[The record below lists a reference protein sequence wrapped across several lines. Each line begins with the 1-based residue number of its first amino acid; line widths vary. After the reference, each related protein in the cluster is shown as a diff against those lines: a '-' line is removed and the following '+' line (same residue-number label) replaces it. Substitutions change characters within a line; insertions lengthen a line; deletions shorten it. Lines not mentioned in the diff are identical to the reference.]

1 MLLVHVILYKMNLAE
16 YIKAYPEAEKRFEF
30 NLKIKSKVRH
40 KIIKNFNDFDPDSK
54 KLLLKL
60 KKEVFNNSDIYVQG
74 SRVNGTYLTS
84 VEFEEYRK
92 LYPNVKESDWDIQS
106 LYIPDKEK
114 LKRFQE
120 NNNIKIDFQIGS
132 QKIKV

>member
-1 MLLVHVILYKMNLAE
+1 MNLEE
-16 YIKAYPEAEKRFEF
+16 YIKKYPEAQKRFEF
-30 NLKIKSKVRH
+30 NLQIKSKIRH
-40 KIIKNFNDFDPDSK
+40 TIINKFEDFDLDSK
-54 KLLLKL
+54 KLLLSL
-60 KKEVFNNSDIYVQG
+60 KKDIFDNNDIYVFG
-74 SRVNGTYLTS
+74 SRIQGTYLTDE
-84 VEFEEYRK
+84 EFEKYNK
-92 LYPNVKESDWDIQS
+92 LYSNVKKSDWDIQS